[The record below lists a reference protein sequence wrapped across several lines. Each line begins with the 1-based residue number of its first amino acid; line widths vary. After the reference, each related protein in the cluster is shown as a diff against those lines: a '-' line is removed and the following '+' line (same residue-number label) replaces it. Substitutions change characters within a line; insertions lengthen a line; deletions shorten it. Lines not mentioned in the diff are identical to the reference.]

1 MDFKA
6 PQDTDDFNAYAD
18 IPNISMYL
26 DSVGDAI
33 SPLMCDEQMALKARE
48 NQMQMVMEA
57 RAKIS
62 RAMGRLAPNSRTF
75 AGITVLTDDVVQTQ
89 LILCVAG
96 ASLAAAF
103 YALLAKRP
111 LFQ

>member
-1 MDFKA
+1 MNFKA
-6 PQDTDDFNAYAD
+6 SQDIGDFNAYTD

-26 DSVGDAI
+26 DGQEDAVN
-33 SPLMCDEQMALKARE
+33 PALCDEQLALKQRE

-89 LILCVAG
+89 LILCLAG